1 MDLFR
6 DFSIITWNI
15 RGAWGQSSMRQVCD
29 IVNLHYPSL
38 FLVFESH
45 GLFSRVED
53 FWNRLGYIPLFV
65 QEVVGH
71 SGHLGLVLYS
81 EYYMFVDSFH
91 EPSNNLFNQ
100 KKEYIVWYCTTVYVS
115 LVPSNRHHLWDH
127 LGDIRNQI
135 RGSWLLIRDFDD
147 IILPSKVSGGQF
159 NSSRACLMAD
169 MMNACGVMDLEKIRG
184 WFTWQ
189 KNIQADGHVRKKLDK
204 CLVNSDWC
212 LMFP

>member
-100 KKEYIVWYCTTVYVS
+100 KKEYIVWYCTTVMF
-115 LVPSNRHHLWDH
+115 HLY
-127 LGDIRNQI
+127 
-135 RGSWLLIRDFDD
+135 
-147 IILPSKVSGGQF
+147 LPTVITYG
-159 NSSRACLMAD
+159 
-169 MMNACGVMDLEKIRG
+169 I
-184 WFTWQ
+184 TWE
-189 KNIQADGHVRKKLDK
+189 I
-204 CLVNSDWC
+204 
-212 LMFP
+212 